1 MDIKKY
7 FDNLSTKDIILFILV
22 ILVILLVVQSN
33 KLKLSC
39 NKSNNSIIL
48 KDTIDNF
55 AQDEID
61 IPTQSITTA
70 INYYYNEDILALK
83 YLNSITK
90 FIMSLY
96 NNSQVAPTPSPE
108 TLVIPATTTLNG
120 NLNVYNDL
128 TITGNLTVTGN
139 VQFKS
144 NTTMYDILPSGVIL
158 AWYQAI
164 PPLGWVVCDGN
175 NGTPD
180 LSYRFI
186 ITPFT
191 SSNPSTNVLN
201 NTLGEDSVI
210 LTDAQAIHS
219 HQYISSVY
227 HNPGDPVD
235 SGTSNIGGVDAPATT
250 SINTTEVGG
259 GANHNNIP
267 PYMILL
273 YIMKK

>member
-1 MDIKKY
+1 MDIKEY

-33 KLKLSC
+33 KPKLSR
-39 NKSNNSIIL
+39 NKPNNSIIL

-96 NNSQVAPTPSPE
+96 NNSQVVPTTSPE

-164 PPLGWVVCDGN
+164 PPPGWVVCDGN

-191 SSNPSTNVLN
+191 SSNPFTNVLN
-201 NTLGEDSVI
+201 NTLGEDSVKLI
-210 LTDAQAIHS
+210 DEQAIHS
-219 HQYISSVY
+219 HQYIFPVCN
-227 HNPGDPVD
+227 NPGDPAD
-235 SGTSNIGGVDAPATT
+235 SGEENMGGVVTPATKL
-250 SINTTEVGG
+250 INTSEVGG